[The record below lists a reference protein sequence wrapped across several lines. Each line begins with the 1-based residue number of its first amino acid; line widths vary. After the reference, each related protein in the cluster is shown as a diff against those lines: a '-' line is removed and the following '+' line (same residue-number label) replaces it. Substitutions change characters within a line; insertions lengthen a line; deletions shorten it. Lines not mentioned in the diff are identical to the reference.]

1 MIFKWWNPVL
11 SGIFS
16 EISNKNCWVE
26 ERLKGLCPTLSF
38 QGNFVEEFLKT
49 EGSLKVAELP
59 KPLLGSHCKLLSV
72 VNSTAFVLCLC
83 LAQW

>member
-26 ERLKGLCPTLSF
+26 ERLKGLCPTVGL

-59 KPLLGSHCKLLSV
+59 KQLLGSHCELLSV
-72 VNSTAFVLCLC
+72 NSAAFVLCLC
-83 LAQW
+83 LVQW